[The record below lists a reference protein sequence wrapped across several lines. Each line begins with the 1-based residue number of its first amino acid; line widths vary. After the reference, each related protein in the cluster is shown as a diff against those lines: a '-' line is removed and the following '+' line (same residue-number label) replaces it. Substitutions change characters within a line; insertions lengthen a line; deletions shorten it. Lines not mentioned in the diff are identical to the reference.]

1 MQSDFYLCNKCMKLT
16 RNILF
21 LSRHF
26 IFGGCL
32 RFE

>member
-1 MQSDFYLCNKCMKLT
+1 MKLVG
-16 RNILF
+16 NFFFF

-32 RFE
+32 RFG